1 MQDAPRAF
9 AVGGA
14 WRTGMHGTTAIRA
27 EARRSSS
34 GVARYWDEE
43 IETLDR
49 EHLEAYQLRL
59 LRRHLEHAYEGSPYY
74 RSAFDAAGV
83 APGDVKA
90 FADLA
95 RFPFVDKA
103 ILRDRQ
109 LAAPLLGDVA
119 AVPEREVVYVSAS
132 SGSTG
137 VPTLSPFTAEDFE
150 AFQDVQARLF
160 WAAGM
165 RPEDRYLHALN
176 FTLFVGGPDVIG
188 AQKLG
193 ALCIWAGTIPADR
206 LLLLMRQ
213 FQPTVT
219 WTTPSYAWYL
229 GEAARAAGIEPARD
243 LALRRI
249 IVAGEPGG
257 SIPATRRAI
266 ESLWGAELY
275 DFYGISDI
283 FGASAGMCEAQDGL
297 HLAEDHHLLEVL
309 DPATGAPV
317 PDGEKG
323 EMVLT
328 TLRKRARPMIR
339 FRTGDV
345 VTRDRSRCP
354 CGRTHARIRIHGR
367 TDDMFIVNGVNVF
380 PSDVEVVV
388 REIEDVTGEYR
399 ITLTRERHLTRFEL
413 EVERRKGSRL
423 SEAAVADAVRGAF
436 RVRLGLTPKAVAVL
450 EDGALPRSVHKAKR
464 VVDRRER

>member
-1 MQDAPRAF
+1 MGRA
-9 AVGGA
+9 AE
-14 WRTGMHGTTAIRA
+14 AIRT
-27 EARRSSS
+27 EGTGHRPEGRRF
-34 GVARYWDEE
+34 WDEG

-49 EHLEAYQLRL
+49 ASLEAYQLGQ
-59 LRRHLEHAYEGSPYY
+59 LREHLAHAHERSPHY
-74 RSAFDAAGV
+74 RAAFARAGV
-83 APGDVKA
+83 SPGDVRSLE
-90 FADLA
+90 DLT
-95 RFPFVDKA
+95 RFPFVTKT
-103 ILRDRQ
+103 ILRDSQ

-137 VPTLSPFTAEDFE
+137 VPTLSPFTARDFDE
-150 AFQDVQARLF
+150 FQDVEARLF

-165 RPEDRYLHALN
+165 RPDDRYLHALN

-188 AQKLG
+188 AQRLG
-193 ALCIWAGTIPADR
+193 ALCIWAGTIPAER
-206 LLLLMRQ
+206 LLLLLQQ

-219 WTTPSYAWYL
+219 WTTPSYAWHL
-229 GEAARAAGIEPARD
+229 GEAARAAGIDPARD

-249 IVAGEPGG
+249 VVAGEPGG

-275 DFYGISDI
+275 DFYGISDV
-283 FGASAGMCEAQDGL
+283 FGACAGMCEARDGL
-297 HLAEDHHLLEVL
+297 HLAEDHVLLEVL

-317 PDGEKG
+317 QDGEQG

-345 VTRDRSRCP
+345 VTRDRRPCP
-354 CGRTHARIRIHGR
+354 CGRSHARIHVHGR
-367 TDDMFIVNGVNVF
+367 TDDLFIVNGVNVF

-388 REIEDVTGEYR
+388 RSVEDVSGEYR
-399 ITLTRERHLTRFEL
+399 ITLYRDRHLTRFEL
-413 EVERRKGSRL
+413 EVERREGSAL
-423 SEAAVADAVRGAF
+423 SAAAVADAVRGAF
-436 RVRLGLTPKAVAVL
+436 RTRLGLTPRRVTVL

-464 VVDRRER
+464 VVDRREA

>member
-1 MQDAPRAF
+1 MPPATNAVTHEIAAKPAPSR
-9 AVGGA
+9 
-14 WRTGMHGTTAIRA
+14 
-27 EARRSSS
+27 
-34 GVARYWDEE
+34 RYWDER
-43 IETLDR
+43 IETAPR
-49 EHLEAYQLRL
+49 PALEAHQLRL
-59 LRRHLEHAYEGSPYY
+59 LREHLDHAYRCSPHY
-74 RSAFDAAGV
+74 RRAFDAAHV
-83 APGDVKA
+83 SPGDVRA
-90 FADLA
+90 LEDVAHL
-95 RFPFVDKA
+95 PFLHKA

-119 AVPEREVVYVSAS
+119 AVPERDVVFVSAS

-137 VPTLSPFTAEDFE
+137 VPTLSPFTAEDFDE
-150 AFQDVQARLF
+150 FQDVQARLF

-193 ALCIWAGTIPADR
+193 ALCVWAGTVPADR

-229 GEAARAAGIEPARD
+229 GEAARAAGVDPTRD
-243 LALRRI
+243 LSLRRI

-266 ESLWGAELY
+266 EALWGAELY

-283 FGASAGMCEAQDGL
+283 FGANAGMCEEKDGL
-297 HLAEDHHLLEVL
+297 HVAEDHHLVEVL
-309 DPATGAPV
+309 DPATATQV
-317 PDGEKG
+317 PDGHPG
-323 EMVLT
+323 ELVLT

-345 VTRDRSRCP
+345 VTRDRSRCR
-354 CGRTHARIRIHGR
+354 CGRTHARIRVHGR

-388 REIEDVTGEYR
+388 RSVDDATGEYR
-399 ITLTRERHLTRFEL
+399 ITLRTEQHLTRFDL
-413 EVERRKGSRL
+413 EVERRKGSAL
-423 SEAAVADAVRGAF
+423 SEAALADGVRHAF
-436 RVRLGLTPKAVAVL
+436 RTRLGLTPREVTVL
-450 EDGALPRSVHKAKR
+450 EDGALPRSVHKARR
-464 VVDRRER
+464 VVDHRADR

>member
-1 MQDAPRAF
+1 MVQ
-9 AVGGA
+9 V
-14 WRTGMHGTTAIRA
+14 TS
-27 EARRSSS
+27 EARAQLRRTH
-34 GVARYWDEE
+34 GPVRTRRYWDEE
-43 IETLDR
+43 LETLPR
-49 EHLEAYQLRL
+49 AELEGRQLAA
-59 LRRHLEHAYEGSPYY
+59 LRRHLAHAYEGSPYY
-74 RSAFDAAGV
+74 RAAFDAAGV
-83 APGDVKA
+83 TPELRSLS
-90 FADLA
+90 DLTL
-95 RFPFVDKA
+95 FPFIHKA

-109 LAAPLLGDVA
+109 VAAPLLGDVA

-137 VPTLSPFTAEDFE
+137 VATLSPFTAEDFDE
-150 AFQDVQARLF
+150 FQDVQARLF

-188 AQKLG
+188 AQRLG
-193 ALCIWAGTIPADR
+193 ALSIWAGTVPADR
-206 LLLLMRQ
+206 LLLLLQQ
-213 FQPTVT
+213 FRPTVT

-229 GEAARAAGIEPARD
+229 GEAARAAGVDPARD
-243 LALRRI
+243 LAVRRI

-257 SIPATRRAI
+257 SIPATRQAI
-266 ESLWGAELY
+266 EALWGADLY

-283 FGASAGMCEAQDGL
+283 FGASAGMCEEKDGL

-309 DPATGAPV
+309 DPATGLPV

-345 VTRDRSRCP
+345 VTRDRTPCP

-388 REIEDVTGEYR
+388 RSVEETTGEYR
-399 ITLTRERHLTRFEL
+399 ITLTRDHHLTRFDLEL
-413 EVERRKGSRL
+413 ERRSGAAL
-423 SEAAVADAVRGAF
+423 SAAAVGDAVQRAF
-436 RVRLGLTPKAVAVL
+436 KTRLGISPRTVSVL
-450 EDGALPRSVHKAKR
+450 EDGALPRSVHKARR
-464 VVDRRER
+464 VVDRREG